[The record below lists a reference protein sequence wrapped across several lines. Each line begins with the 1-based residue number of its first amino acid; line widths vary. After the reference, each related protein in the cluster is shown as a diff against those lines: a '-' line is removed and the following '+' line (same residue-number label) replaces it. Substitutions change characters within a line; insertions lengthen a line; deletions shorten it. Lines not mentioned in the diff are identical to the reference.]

1 MTTRGDIFIMPF
13 PFTDLKN
20 SKVRPVLVLNS
31 LPGNDCIVCMLTTQP
46 SRSQFAVSI
55 SPSDT
60 KNAAVRPGAIRLDRI
75 VTCEDSVLFKKIDE
89 LEPGKLQEALHAAKT
104 IFD

>member
-1 MTTRGDIFIMPF
+1 
-13 PFTDLKN
+13 
-20 SKVRPVLVLNS
+20 
-31 LPGNDCIVCMLTTQP
+31 MLTTQP

-55 SPSDT
+55 SPSNT
-60 KNAAVRPGAIRLDRI
+60 INAAVRPGTIRLDRI

-89 LEPGKLQEALHAAKT
+89 LKPDKLQEALNAAKT

>member
-1 MTTRGDIFIMPF
+1 MTKRGDIFIMPF

-20 SKVRPVLVLNS
+20 AKVRPVLVLNS

-46 SRSQFAVSI
+46 SRSQFAVPI

-60 KNAAVRPGAIRLDRI
+60 KDAAVRPGVIRLDRI
-75 VTCEDSVLFKKIDE
+75 VACEERVLFKKIDE
-89 LEPGKLQEALHAAKT
+89 LEPGKLQEALSAAKT
-104 IFD
+104 LFD